1 MLRSASRPCRPRA
14 ATGML
19 RHALACAVTAALL
32 LVPAFWPLTD
42 GCFPTDTKTGG
53 AALAKSAFS
62 PRNSGL
68 EPPGGPKPI
77 EGLPGKDMS
86 RTAEGGMGY
95 TDAYGNTVTESQ
107 PEEKSPKRR
116 PRPGAYGHRPAQE
129 HDRPLPDPEQV
140 DDTPVWNFN

>member
-1 MLRSASRPCRPRA
+1 MLRCARRPRLFRA
-14 ATGML
+14 AFGML
-19 RHALACAVTAALL
+19 RHALACAVTAALVL
-32 LVPAFWPLTD
+32 APAHWPLTD
-42 GCFPTDTKTGG
+42 GSFLTGAKVG
-53 AALAKSAFS
+53 GIAQAKSAFS

-68 EPPGGPKPI
+68 EPPGGPKPM
-77 EGLPGKDMS
+77 EGLPGKDVS
-86 RTAEGGMGY
+86 RTADGGMGY
-95 TDAYGNTVTESQ
+95 TDAYGNTITESQ